1 MLPEVYTENSIENFH
16 LLNYD
21 EVTVIDYV
29 KIDNRLYG
37 RFDLIINKYFRGNIG
52 FLPILYAFNNI
63 TDPVEVNLGRII
75 KIPDIDSIEAQLK
88 INKILED
95 DIVPGVVS
103 DMNNFN
109 VNSKANIKNNS
120 SKTTAL
126 PKLNITVTKVKYD
139 KTTGKL
145 TL

>member
-1 MLPEVYTENSIENFH
+1 MLPEVYKENSIENFH
-16 LLNYD
+16 LINYD
-21 EVTVIDYV
+21 EVNIIDFL

-63 TDPVEVNLGRII
+63 TDPIEINIGRII
-75 KIPDIDSIEAQLK
+75 KIPDIDSIEKQLK

-95 DIVPGVVS
+95 DVVPGIVS

-109 VNSKANIKNNS
+109 VNSKIKIKNNS

-126 PKLNITVTKVKYD
+126 PKLNITLTKVKYD
-139 KTTGKL
+139 ATTGDL